1 MHMHI
6 GVYVCTHICINPNED
21 GPPATPI
28 SDGVYDIF
36 SSYVTPIRGTY
47 SPRPSNE
54 RCTIG
59 PPRPN
64 ADGYAGVFYTYLGW
78 ARTHLSSLF

>member
-28 SDGVYDIF
+28 SDGVHDIF
-36 SSYVTPIRGTY
+36 SSYVTPIQGHI
-47 SPRPSNE
+47 SPSPSNE

-59 PPRPN
+59 PAPLRVRLRDVAQH
-64 ADGYAGVFYTYLGW
+64 ADTRTYK
-78 ARTHLSSLF
+78 SSPIP